1 MAVPPGGSGNPVSAK
16 YDALLPLVCFED
28 SIAWGV
34 GSNGDGPGERL
45 LLVGEFSAI
54 GEAPLRPKKE
64 ASLLGPGD
72 LGVLTMVAG
81 SSGS

>member
-16 YDALLPLVCFED
+16 YDALLPLVFLED
-28 SIAWGV
+28 SIAW
-34 GSNGDGPGERL
+34 GDGPGERL

-54 GEAPLRPKKE
+54 GDALLRPKKE